1 MLDGSQNRNRKN
13 LCELAHETFALFLS
27 LQEYAEKFQYNA
39 SSFNFTSHC
48 YMTMSGFEIHQL
60 ASEFDRP
67 FGWSKVGSTN
77 VRKVL

>member
-1 MLDGSQNRNRKN
+1 MLDGFQNRNRKN
-13 LCELAHETFALFLS
+13 LYELAYETFALFLS
-27 LQEYAEKFQYNA
+27 LQEYAEYFFFDA

-48 YMTMSGFEIHQL
+48 YMKISGLEIHQL

>member
-13 LCELAHETFALFLS
+13 LCELTYETFALFLS
-27 LQEYAEKFQYNA
+27 IQEYADKFQFDA
-39 SSFNFTSHC
+39 SSFNFTSHR
-48 YMTMSGFEIHQL
+48 YMKSSGLEIHQL